1 MSRHNPRRPLL
12 RAILAGCALM
22 LVLFGPAPA
31 SVAEQQ
37 AVEADGAAAIQGG
50 NLAQA
55 RDQAISH
62 ALRSAIEKVIA
73 TSAAPDLQADGKALL
88 REKILPSTE
97 RYIVHFRILRE
108 AELDGAY
115 AVRIAATV
123 DAAGLRGDLRRHGIL
138 AGKADE
144 SRGAE
149 RRIMLSVRGSFA
161 GHHDYLAFRDMISGI
176 PGVQSA
182 TPASIAPRLSE
193 WHLRS
198 SEGAQGIARELSKRR
213 FKGATLR
220 IVQSGEDAI
229 VVSLDSKGGNR
240 D

>member
-1 MSRHNPRRPLL
+1 MSRHNPRRPFL
-12 RAILAGCALM
+12 RTILAGCALM

-37 AVEADGAAAIQGG
+37 AVEADGAASIQGG

-73 TSAAPDLQADGKALL
+73 SSAAPDLPAGRKALL
-88 REKILPSTE
+88 HEKIFPSTE

-123 DAAGLRGDLRRHGIL
+123 DATGLRGDLRRHGIL
-138 AGKADE
+138 AGKAE
-144 SRGAE
+144 ETRGAE

>member
-1 MSRHNPRRPLL
+1 
-12 RAILAGCALM
+12 M

-37 AVEADGAAAIQGG
+37 AVEADGAASIQGG

-73 TSAAPDLQADGKALL
+73 SSAAPDLPAGRKALL
-88 REKILPSTE
+88 HEKIFPSTE

-138 AGKADE
+138 AGKAE
-144 SRGAE
+144 ETRGAE

>member
-1 MSRHNPRRPLL
+1 MSRHNPRRPFL
-12 RAILAGCALM
+12 RTILAGCALM

-37 AVEADGAAAIQGG
+37 AVEADGAASIQGG

-73 TSAAPDLQADGKALL
+73 SSAAPDLPAGRKALL
-88 REKILPSTE
+88 HEKIFPSTE

-138 AGKADE
+138 AGKAE
-144 SRGAE
+144 ETRGAE

>member
-1 MSRHNPRRPLL
+1 MLL
-12 RAILAGCALM
+12 LL
-22 LVLFGPAPA
+22 GPAPA

-37 AVEADGAAAIQGG
+37 AVEADGAASIQGG

-73 TSAAPDLQADGKALL
+73 SSAAPDLPAGRKALL
-88 REKILPSTE
+88 HEKIFPSTE

-138 AGKADE
+138 AGKAE
-144 SRGAE
+144 ETRGAE

>member
-1 MSRHNPRRPLL
+1 MSRHNPRRPFL
-12 RAILAGCALM
+12 RTILAGCALM

-37 AVEADGAAAIQGG
+37 AVEADGAASIQGG

-73 TSAAPDLQADGKALL
+73 SSAAPDLPAGRKALL
-88 REKILPSTE
+88 HEKIFPSTE

-138 AGKADE
+138 AGKAE
-144 SRGAE
+144 ETRGAE

-161 GHHDYLAFRDMISGI
+161 GHHDYLAFRDMISGM

>member
-1 MSRHNPRRPLL
+1 
-12 RAILAGCALM
+12 M

-73 TSAAPDLQADGKALL
+73 SSAAPDLPAGRKALL
-88 REKILPSTE
+88 HEKIFPSTE

-138 AGKADE
+138 AGKAE
-144 SRGAE
+144 ETRGAE

>member
-1 MSRHNPRRPLL
+1 
-12 RAILAGCALM
+12 M

-73 TSAAPDLQADGKALL
+73 SSAAPDLPAGRKALL
-88 REKILPSTE
+88 HEKIFPSTE